1 MQHLERWFRSECF
14 QQQQQEQSRQ
24 QQHHQI
30 LQQHNFMS
38 INTQLGGMNLAH
50 QSATPSISPF
60 TNPGFSGNGNT
71 MNQYQDF
78 SNAAFNQSLR
88 RLRPRNML
96 EAHVMIA
103 LDSLTDGRNLYCVM
117 PYCSGGELFDML
129 EKKTRFSEPEARY
142 WMRQLLQVSVSEDII
157 LCYMVPFISAFIDSK
172 HNLLGPNN
180 SQRGRNMPS

>member
-14 QQQQQEQSRQ
+14 QQQQQDQSRQ
-24 QQHHQI
+24 QQQRQI
-30 LQQHNFMS
+30 LQQHNSMS
-38 INTQLGGMNLAH
+38 INTQLSGMTFAH
-50 QSATPSISPF
+50 QSTVPNISPF
-60 TNPGFSGNGNT
+60 TNPGFNGISNT

-78 SNAAFNQSLR
+78 SNLAFNQSLQ
-88 RLRPRNML
+88 RPRPCNML

-142 WMRQLLQVSVSEDII
+142 WMRQLLQVSVSERII
-157 LCYMVPFISAFIDSK
+157 FCYM
-172 HNLLGPNN
+172 
-180 SQRGRNMPS
+180 